1 MDKSASK
8 KRRLEALGAV
18 LGKGGPQRPPVS
30 ASRPPPEKARPAP
43 RASVPTPAPTPAPS
57 APRESDVAYRR
68 LDSDALPVPVSRALA
83 WPDARAGDPK
93 PAPKPGPSITSR
105 LATLFAASAP
115 APPGPAPLAVPDWLE
130 KASCGP
136 RGWDF
141 MSGVLEG
148 LMQGS
153 MGEAKARTEMRSK
166 IAERS
171 LLLDNPVAALGSGPT
186 PKRQT
191 RRRLLRGRAAKAVAV
206 GKGAGGE
213 GGSPGWLAAGWAAP
227 LQLRHAPFLAMRP

>member
-1 MDKSASK
+1 
-8 KRRLEALGAV
+8 
-18 LGKGGPQRPPVS
+18 
-30 ASRPPPEKARPAP
+30 
-43 RASVPTPAPTPAPS
+43 
-57 APRESDVAYRR
+57 
-68 LDSDALPVPVSRALA
+68 
-83 WPDARAGDPK
+83 
-93 PAPKPGPSITSR
+93 
-105 LATLFAASAP
+105 
-115 APPGPAPLAVPDWLE
+115 
-130 KASCGP
+130 
-136 RGWDF
+136 